1 MEIDPKKIESIQK
14 VQPPQSM
21 NDTQKFIGK
30 LNFLGWFI
38 FNLLGKINVT
48 GVVPWVPD
56 LRDLD
61 SKKWGLL

>member
-1 MEIDPKKIESIQK
+1 
-14 VQPPQSM
+14 M
-21 NDTQKFIGK
+21 NDMQKFIGK
-30 LNFLGWFI
+30 LNFLRRFI

-56 LRDLD
+56 LRDSD